1 MTTLLA
7 SLLGTAL
14 ITLLAAGL
22 LDVVAGIARPSLRPL
37 PYLLA
42 AAASGLLALV
52 GAAVL
57 GGTSIRLGLDSAL
70 GSGAWAFGEV
80 GLLVDPLAGLF
91 LVISFGVAVPVCC
104 ACAAWAARPG
114 RVRSRGV
121 AAAHCL
127 CLGAV
132 ALVITADNAFLFLMA
147 WELLTVSFYL
157 LTGFARRDAQRAAAA
172 VITVV
177 AGRVSGAALLVGMLL
192 LAGHAH
198 SVEFA
203 QLALLPR
210 SGLRDTAFA
219 LLVAGFSVKIGLVPL
234 HVWMPRG
241 YWAAPGP
248 LRAVLAGVAVNVGFY
263 GLWRTLDLLHQPP
276 GWLAATLLL
285 LGGVTAVLGISHA
298 AVHTDLVGV
307 VAYSSVENAGL
318 ISVGYAVAL
327 VGAAVD
333 MAPLVA
339 VGLLAATLQVVTH
352 ALAKALLFCAVAGIE
367 DATGTTEMEQLT
379 GVGRALPGSATGL
392 AVGAVTLAGLPL
404 TVGFVSEW
412 FLLESLMQLF
422 RLHRL
427 DYALPMAIAGAL
439 VALTAGFAAVTF
451 VRVVGFVVFGTPPVR
466 ALRGHDQRLL
476 GLASILVLASAC
488 VGLAAVAPAWVR
500 VLARG
505 LDPVVPSAVTR
516 GSLQSAWVLQPVYTE
531 FSALSPSW
539 LAVVI
544 PVMLVGAAG
553 LGALFGRNRM
563 FVVRRVP
570 VWRSATG
577 GVVGGSQYTPFGFA
591 NPTRKVLANV
601 LLTRSELTVLEHET
615 GGRTDDPQRG
625 AAGAHLGYTADVI
638 EVVER
643 FLFQPLGEILL
654 RTVRIAKR
662 LQNGRLD
669 AYLAYMLFAV
679 VAVLA
684 VVAALS

>member
-241 YWAAPGP
+241 YWAAP
-248 LRAVLAGVAVNVGFY
+248 
-263 GLWRTLDLLHQPP
+263 
-276 GWLAATLLL
+276 
-285 LGGVTAVLGISHA
+285 
-298 AVHTDLVGV
+298 
-307 VAYSSVENAGL
+307 
-318 ISVGYAVAL
+318 
-327 VGAAVD
+327 
-333 MAPLVA
+333 
-339 VGLLAATLQVVTH
+339 
-352 ALAKALLFCAVAGIE
+352 
-367 DATGTTEMEQLT
+367 
-379 GVGRALPGSATGL
+379 
-392 AVGAVTLAGLPL
+392 
-404 TVGFVSEW
+404 
-412 FLLESLMQLF
+412 
-422 RLHRL
+422 
-427 DYALPMAIAGAL
+427 
-439 VALTAGFAAVTF
+439 
-451 VRVVGFVVFGTPPVR
+451 
-466 ALRGHDQRLL
+466 
-476 GLASILVLASAC
+476 
-488 VGLAAVAPAWVR
+488 
-500 VLARG
+500 ARSG
-505 LDPVVPSAVTR
+505 
-516 GSLQSAWVLQPVYTE
+516 
-531 FSALSPSW
+531 PSW
-539 LAVVI
+539 LEWPSTSGSTDCGEPSTFFTSRRAGSRRHSCSWVVS
-544 PVMLVGAAG
+544 PRCSASLML
-553 LGALFGRNRM
+553 
-563 FVVRRVP
+563 P
-570 VWRSATG
+570 CTPISS
-577 GVVGGSQYTPFGFA
+577 GSSPTPA
-591 NPTRKVLANV
+591 
-601 LLTRSELTVLEHET
+601 S
-615 GGRTDDPQRG
+615 RTP
-625 AAGAHLGYTADVI
+625 A
-638 EVVER
+638 
-643 FLFQPLGEILL
+643 
-654 RTVRIAKR
+654 
-662 LQNGRLD
+662 
-669 AYLAYMLFAV
+669 
-679 VAVLA
+679 
-684 VVAALS
+684 